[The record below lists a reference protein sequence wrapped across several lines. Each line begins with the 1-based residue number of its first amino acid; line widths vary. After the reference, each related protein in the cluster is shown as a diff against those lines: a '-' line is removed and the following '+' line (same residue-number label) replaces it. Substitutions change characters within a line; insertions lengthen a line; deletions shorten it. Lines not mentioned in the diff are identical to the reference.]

1 MNTYTTT
8 NYVHYYEINSQRQA
22 SPVTVLNYI
31 EESAV
36 RLSEACGYGSGR
48 LMDKGLIWILTYW
61 SVRMNRYPVWMEN
74 VLVETR
80 VLKFER
86 FYAFREFTISNEN
99 NSTLGSAVSR
109 WILYDIHRNRPVRV
123 PSEIAEAFKVNCGKD
138 NQGNSIILPEVEV
151 AETYEP
157 GLEFRVRLSD
167 IDTYNHVN
175 NTRYVE
181 WMLEAVP
188 FEIHQEF
195 YPASL
200 EISYRKETV
209 YGAYVLSEAR
219 QEPEVSGTIKIYHRI
234 RDKAAGAE
242 LARAVTVWKK
252 VQHPPGVQ
260 PLQQN

>member
-1 MNTYTTT
+1 MNTYSTT
-8 NYVHYYEINSQRQA
+8 NSVHYYEINTQRQA
-22 SPVTVLNYI
+22 SPVTVLNYF
-31 EESAV
+31 EETAI
-36 RLSEACGYGSGR
+36 RQSEECGCGIDR
-48 LMDKGLIWILTYW
+48 LMDKGLIWILTNW
-61 SVRMNRYPVWMEN
+61 SVRMNRYPGWMEN

-86 FYAFREFTISNEN
+86 FYALRNFTIRNEK
-99 NSTLGSAVSR
+99 NSILGSAFSR

-123 PSEIAEAFKVNCGKD
+123 PSEIAEAFMVNGGKD
-138 NQGNSIILPEVEV
+138 NQSNSITLPEVEV
-151 AETYEP
+151 ADSYGP

-181 WMLEAVP
+181 WILEAVP
-188 FEIHQEF
+188 FKIHQEF

-209 YGAYVLSEAR
+209 YGAYVLSETR
-219 QEPEVSGTIKIYHRI
+219 QEPEVSGTLKIYHRI

-252 VQHPPGVQ
+252 VQAE
-260 PLQQN
+260 